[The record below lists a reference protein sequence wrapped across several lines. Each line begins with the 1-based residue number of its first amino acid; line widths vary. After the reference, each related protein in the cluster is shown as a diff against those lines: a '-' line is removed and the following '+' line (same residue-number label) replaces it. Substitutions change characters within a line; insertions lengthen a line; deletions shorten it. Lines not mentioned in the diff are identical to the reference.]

1 MLLWPTCRLTYLAS
15 KTVGQKKLERSS
27 EFERYDLDNDGVV
40 TDAEIE
46 RAREIRETEDK
57 SRKHLAQLR
66 LARYALIG
74 MGVYTVLLFMP
85 FIPDARIALLKEI
98 SPLLYLSL
106 SGVVGAYMGFTQMGD
121 KK

>member
-1 MLLWPTCRLTYLAS
+1 MLSWPTCRLTYLAS